1 MLMEQIRKGLRLF
14 ADFFRIGCFTFGG
27 GWAIVAQMEQEYV
40 DRQKVID
47 KDELLEMVAVGR
59 SAPGIMITNIALLFG
74 YHVAGP
80 FGGICTVLGICTPAM
95 IILSIV
101 AIFYNSLKDN
111 YWFAAILRGI
121 RCAVVPIIATS
132 CLSLGK
138 QALQTRFAVAVFGV
152 GVVLALFT
160 GVSNV
165 MLVLAGIAAA
175 LVYYFAIGRKGGRQ
189 A

>member
-1 MLMEQIRKGLRLF
+1 MEQIKKGLRLF
-14 ADFFRIGCFTFGG
+14 ADFFKIGCFTFGG

-40 DRQKVID
+40 EKQKLITR
-47 KDELLEMVAVGR
+47 DELLEMVAVGR

-80 FGGICTVLGICTPAM
+80 FGGVCTVLGIVSPAM

-101 AIFYNSLKDN
+101 AVFYNSLKDN
-111 YWFAAILRGI
+111 YWFAALLRGI
-121 RCAVVPIIATS
+121 RCAVVPIIVTS
-132 CLSLGK
+132 AISLGK

-152 GVVLALFT
+152 ALVLAIFT
-160 GVSNV
+160 GLSNV
-165 MLVLAGIAAA
+165 MLVILGIVAA
-175 LVYYFAIGRKGGRQ
+175 LAFRFIGRMTGGEK